1 MWGALFVSMALR
13 CCALLFV
20 ILARTEFSYGLLCT
34 IPMTPIMSDHNKR
47 AHAAFTHE
55 VTHATRPLALIRIV
69 IRLGYTYLLPSCIV
83 DINSR
88 HQERKSRC
96 KNLSNSGRTTR
107 SPSIYLSIYETEM
120 PNRDLVCGSICA
132 KRKIWGGY
140 MPVCQT
146 PKDRNYHTLNQIGV

>member
-1 MWGALFVSMALR
+1 MSMALR

-47 AHAAFTHE
+47 ARAAFTHE

-96 KNLSNSGRTTR
+96 KKPFKILAERQDLH
-107 SPSIYLSIYETEM
+107 PSISLSTRLKCLIATLSAVPSAPKERFGGDTCRCVKLQKTETTI
-120 PNRDLVCGSICA
+120 RSTKSVY
-132 KRKIWGGY
+132 R
-140 MPVCQT
+140 
-146 PKDRNYHTLNQIGV
+146 IG